1 MIWDERGHLLG
12 VGEFRAGRFVS
23 SVLFF
28 ETGEVEVVRRKVSD
42 DPPREIAEHFYAG
55 GTRSIRAE
63 SAADQLDGLFQTWY
77 PDGRPKFE
85 GRYVDGAR
93 AGTWKFW
100 SEDGILREVDY
111 STTPTRVDPPA
122 APAP

>member
-1 MIWDERGHLLG
+1 
-12 VGEFRAGRFVS
+12 
-23 SVLFF
+23 
-28 ETGEVEVVRRKVSD
+28 VVRRKVSD
-42 DPPREIAEHFYAG
+42 DPPREIAEHFYAD

-85 GRYVDGAR
+85 GRFVDGTR

-100 SEDGILREVDY
+100 SQDGTVREVDY
-111 STTPTRVDPPA
+111 PTTPARVAPPA